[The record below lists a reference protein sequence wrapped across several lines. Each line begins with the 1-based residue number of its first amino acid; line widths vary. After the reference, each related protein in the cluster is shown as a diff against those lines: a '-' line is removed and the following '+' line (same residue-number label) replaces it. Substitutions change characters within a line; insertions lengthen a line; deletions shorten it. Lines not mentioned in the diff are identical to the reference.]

1 VFLYLVRDIDDF
13 RKLDLS
19 KPATKLTV
27 EAEHIN
33 HIAIGDDGIK
43 WKSIFLVMATILNR
57 GKGGAVGYNFK
68 RGLSENHPSQA

>member
-1 VFLYLVRDIDDF
+1 MFLYLVRDIDDF

-33 HIAIGDDGIK
+33 HIAIGDDGICP
-43 WKSIFLVMATILNR
+43 LVAIATEHLQ
-57 GKGGAVGYNFK
+57 
-68 RGLSENHPSQA
+68 LSLFRFHK